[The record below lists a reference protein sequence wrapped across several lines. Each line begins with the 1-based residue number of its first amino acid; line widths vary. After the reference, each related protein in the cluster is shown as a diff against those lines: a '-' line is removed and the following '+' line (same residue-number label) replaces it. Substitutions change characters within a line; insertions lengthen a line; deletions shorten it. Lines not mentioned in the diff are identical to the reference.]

1 MRISTDQ
8 FQRSTKDSTMPES
21 SVLIQFVLGTLLL
34 LLTPGPC
41 LALLVS
47 TGVSQGKSAAMY
59 VVGGI
64 ALSDV
69 LGSLLTALGLVVWL
83 IQVPT
88 ALLALKLFGIAYL
101 LFATYT
107 EWRSVSVNAVQTR
120 DPVASSQT
128 PWKGF
133 WRGFWINILN
143 PAWLFLIGFFPQFL
157 RPELGSVQLQVLV
170 LSVLFCLLSTVF
182 GAVLVYLSSGLGR
195 FLVTASGSVRGRYFL
210 VGVYGFLAVYF
221 VMKL

>member
-1 MRISTDQ
+1 ML
-8 FQRSTKDSTMPES
+8 EAN
-21 SVLIQFVLGTLLL
+21 VLIQFVLATLLL
-34 LLTPGPC
+34 LVTPGPC

-47 TGVSQGKSAAMY
+47 TGVSQGKSAALY

-69 LGSLLTALGLVVWL
+69 LGSVLTALGVVIWL

-107 EWRSVSVNAVQTR
+107 EWRAINAAQTR
-120 DPVASSQT
+120 ALFTLPKT
-128 PWKGF
+128 LWKGF
-133 WRGFWINILN
+133 WRGFWINSLN
-143 PAWLFLIGFFPQFL
+143 PAWLFLIGFFPQFV
-157 RPELGSVQLQVLV
+157 RPELGGVQLQL
-170 LSVLFCLLSTVF
+170 LIFSALFCLLSTVF
-182 GAVLVYLSSGLGR
+182 GAVLVYLSSSFGR
-195 FLVTASGSVRGRYFL
+195 FLVAASGSVKGRYFL

-221 VMKL
+221 VLKL

>member
-1 MRISTDQ
+1 
-8 FQRSTKDSTMPES
+8 MPEP
-21 SVLIQFVLGTLLL
+21 SVLIQFVLATLLL
-34 LLTPGPC
+34 LFTPGPC

-47 TGVSQGKSAAMY
+47 TGVSQGKSVAMY

-107 EWRSVSVNAVQTR
+107 EWRSVNAAQTR
-120 DPVASSQT
+120 ALFIAPQT

-157 RPELGSVQLQVLV
+157 RPELGGVQLQVLILSALFCV
-170 LSVLFCLLSTVF
+170 LSTIF
-182 GAVLVYLSSGLGR
+182 GALLAYLSSGLGR
-195 FLVTASGSVRGRYFL
+195 FLVAASGGVRGRYFL
-210 VGVYGFLAVYF
+210 VGMYGFLAVYF
-221 VMKL
+221 LIKL

>member
-1 MRISTDQ
+1 
-8 FQRSTKDSTMPES
+8 
-21 SVLIQFVLGTLLL
+21 VLATLLL

-101 LFATYT
+101 LFATYS
-107 EWRSVSVNAVQTR
+107 EWRSVNAAQTR
-120 DPVASSQT
+120 DPVASFQT

-157 RPELGSVQLQVLV
+157 RPELGGVQLQVLV

-195 FLVTASGSVRGRYFL
+195 VLVAASGGVRGRYFL

-221 VMKL
+221 VIKL